1 MATTAFKSETVNTV
15 GELPAEGSSA
25 PAYELVGT
33 DLALVTSQDLAGRT
47 VILNIFPSLDT
58 GVCAASVR

>member
-25 PAYELVGT
+25 PAFELVGT
-33 DLALVTSQDLAGRT
+33 DLAPVTSKDLAGRT
-47 VILNIFPSLDT
+47 VILNVFPSLDT